1 MGKRI
6 SILIGI
12 VVLAAAFCQLLLP
25 GIIGG
30 NLANRIKEAARAE
43 NVTVNV
49 RAMPGFM
56 LLAGQMDNL
65 DVVVDNAWLGDIQ
78 VSRLTLHGENLQVD
92 YSALDSRDGSAIQSA
107 DNLELTGVITQQALQ
122 DMLVKKMEKVDNLHV
137 QMDADKI
144 SATGQ
149 VKLLGR
155 MADITLEGKV
165 LPENGGL
172 YFHMT
177 RLDIRNAVLGQ
188 AVLGNFFGDILIF
201 DLYNSPIRAEIDD
214 VQQQAG
220 QVTIKAVRK
229 EGNSCNKDR

>member
-43 NVTVNV
+43 NVTANV

-56 LLAGQMDNL
+56 LLAGQIDNL

-137 QMDADKI
+137 QMDTDKI

-229 EGNSCNKDR
+229 EGNSLQ

>member
-43 NVTVNV
+43 NVTANV

-137 QMDADKI
+137 QMDTDKI

-165 LPENGGL
+165 MPENGGL

-229 EGNSCNKDR
+229 EGNSLQ

>member
-43 NVTVNV
+43 NVTANV

-78 VSRLTLHGENLQVD
+78 VSRLALHGENLQVD

-137 QMDADKI
+137 QMDAHKI

-220 QVTIKAVRK
+220 QVIIKAVRK
-229 EGNSCNKDR
+229 EGNSLQ

>member
-43 NVTVNV
+43 NVTANV

-65 DVVVDNAWLGDIQ
+65 DVVVDNAWLGDVQ

-137 QMDADKI
+137 QMDTDKI

-229 EGNSCNKDR
+229 EGNSLQ

>member
-43 NVTVNV
+43 NVTANV

-78 VSRLTLHGENLQVD
+78 MSRLTLHGKNLQVD

-137 QMDADKI
+137 QMDTDKI

-229 EGNSCNKDR
+229 EGNSLQ

>member
-43 NVTVNV
+43 NVTANV

-201 DLYNSPIRAEIDD
+201 DLYNSPIRSEIDD

-229 EGNSCNKDR
+229 AGNSLQ

>member
-43 NVTVNV
+43 NVTANV

-78 VSRLTLHGENLQVD
+78 VSRLTLHGKNLQVD

-137 QMDADKI
+137 QMDNDKI

-229 EGNSCNKDR
+229 EGNSLQ

>member
-43 NVTVNV
+43 NVTANV
-49 RAMPGFM
+49 RAVPGFM

-78 VSRLTLHGENLQVD
+78 ASRLTLHGENLQVD

-229 EGNSCNKDR
+229 EGNSLQ

>member
-43 NVTVNV
+43 NVTANV

-78 VSRLTLHGENLQVD
+78 VSRLTLHGKNLQVD

-107 DNLELTGVITQQALQ
+107 DNLELTGVINQQALQ

-137 QMDADKI
+137 QMDTDKI

-229 EGNSCNKDR
+229 EGNSLQ

>member
-43 NVTVNV
+43 NVTANV

-201 DLYNSPIRAEIDD
+201 DLYNSSIRAEIDD

-229 EGNSCNKDR
+229 EGNSLQ

>member
-43 NVTVNV
+43 NVTANV

-122 DMLVKKMEKVDNLHV
+122 DMLVKKMEKEDNLHV

-177 RLDIRNAVLGQ
+177 RLDIRNAVMGQ

-229 EGNSCNKDR
+229 EGNSLQ

>member
-43 NVTVNV
+43 NVTANV

-78 VSRLTLHGENLQVD
+78 VSRLTLHGKNLQVD
-92 YSALDSRDGSAIQSA
+92 YSALDSRDGSTIQSA

-137 QMDADKI
+137 QMDTDKI

-229 EGNSCNKDR
+229 EGNSLQ

>member
-43 NVTVNV
+43 NVTANV

-78 VSRLTLHGENLQVD
+78 VSRLNLHGKNLQVD
-92 YSALDSRDGSAIQSA
+92 YSALDSRDVSAIQSA

-137 QMDADKI
+137 QMDTDKI

-229 EGNSCNKDR
+229 EGNSLQ

>member
-25 GIIGG
+25 GIVGG

-43 NVTVNV
+43 NVTANV

-229 EGNSCNKDR
+229 EGNSLQ

>member
-43 NVTVNV
+43 NVTANV

-137 QMDADKI
+137 QMDTDQI

-229 EGNSCNKDR
+229 EGNSLQ

>member
-43 NVTVNV
+43 NVTANV

-137 QMDADKI
+137 QMNADKI

-229 EGNSCNKDR
+229 EGNSLQ

>member
-220 QVTIKAVRK
+220 QVIIKAVRK
-229 EGNSCNKDR
+229 EGNSLQ

>member
-30 NLANRIKEAARAE
+30 NLANRIKETVRAE
-43 NVTVNV
+43 NVTANV

-78 VSRLTLHGENLQVD
+78 VPRLTLHGENLQVD

-229 EGNSCNKDR
+229 EGNSLQ

>member
-1 MGKRI
+1 MAKRI

-43 NVTVNV
+43 NVTANV

-229 EGNSCNKDR
+229 EGNSLQ

>member
-43 NVTVNV
+43 NVTANV

-78 VSRLTLHGENLQVD
+78 VSRLTLQGENLQVD

-229 EGNSCNKDR
+229 EGNSLQ

>member
-43 NVTVNV
+43 NVTANV

-137 QMDADKI
+137 QVDADKI

-201 DLYNSPIRAEIDD
+201 DLYNSHIRAEIDD

-229 EGNSCNKDR
+229 EGNSLQ

>member
-12 VVLAAAFCQLLLP
+12 VVLTAAFCQLLLP

-43 NVTVNV
+43 NVTANV

-107 DNLELTGVITQQALQ
+107 DNLELTGIITQQALQ

-137 QMDADKI
+137 QMDTDKI

-149 VKLLGR
+149 VKLLRR

-229 EGNSCNKDR
+229 EGNSLQ

>member
-12 VVLAAAFCQLLLP
+12 VVLAAAFCHLLLP

-43 NVTVNV
+43 NVTANV

-229 EGNSCNKDR
+229 EGNSLQ

>member
-43 NVTVNV
+43 NVTANV

-137 QMDADKI
+137 QVDADKI

-220 QVTIKAVRK
+220 QVIIKAVRK
-229 EGNSCNKDR
+229 EGNSLQ

>member
-12 VVLAAAFCQLLLP
+12 VVLAAAFCQFLLP

-43 NVTVNV
+43 NVTANV

-122 DMLVKKMEKVDNLHV
+122 DVMTKKMEKVDNLHV
-137 QMDADKI
+137 QMDVDKI
-144 SATGQ
+144 SVTGQ

-229 EGNSCNKDR
+229 EGNSLQ

>member
-25 GIIGG
+25 GIISG

-43 NVTVNV
+43 NVTANV

-56 LLAGQMDNL
+56 LLAGQMDNQ

-78 VSRLTLHGENLQVD
+78 VSRLTLHGKNLQVD

-137 QMDADKI
+137 QMDTDKI

-229 EGNSCNKDR
+229 EGNSLQ

>member
-43 NVTVNV
+43 NVTANV

-155 MADITLEGKV
+155 MTDITLEGKV

-220 QVTIKAVRK
+220 QVIIKAVRK
-229 EGNSCNKDR
+229 EGNSLQ

>member
-43 NVTVNV
+43 NVTANV

-65 DVVVDNAWLGDIQ
+65 DVVVDNAWLGGIQ

-229 EGNSCNKDR
+229 EGNSLQ

>member
-43 NVTVNV
+43 NATANV

-137 QMDADKI
+137 QVDADKI

-229 EGNSCNKDR
+229 EGNSLQ

>member
-25 GIIGG
+25 GIISG

-43 NVTVNV
+43 NVTANV

-122 DMLVKKMEKVDNLHV
+122 HMLVKKMEKVDNLHV
-137 QMDADKI
+137 QMDTDKI

-229 EGNSCNKDR
+229 EGNSLQ

>member
-6 SILIGI
+6 SILIGF
-12 VVLAAAFCQLLLP
+12 VVLTAAFCQLLLP

-43 NVTVNV
+43 NVTANV

-137 QMDADKI
+137 QMDTDKI

-229 EGNSCNKDR
+229 EGNSLQ

>member
-25 GIIGG
+25 GIMGG

-43 NVTVNV
+43 NVTANV

-122 DMLVKKMEKVDNLHV
+122 DMLVKKMAKVDNLHV

-229 EGNSCNKDR
+229 EGNSLQ

>member
-25 GIIGG
+25 GIISG

-43 NVTVNV
+43 NVTANV

-78 VSRLTLHGENLQVD
+78 MSRLTLHGKNMQVD

-137 QMDADKI
+137 QMDTDKI

-229 EGNSCNKDR
+229 EGNSLQ

>member
-1 MGKRI
+1 MGRRI

-43 NVTVNV
+43 NVTANV

-149 VKLLGR
+149 IKLLGR

-220 QVTIKAVRK
+220 QVIIKAVRK
-229 EGNSCNKDR
+229 AGNSLQ

>member
-43 NVTVNV
+43 NVTANV

-188 AVLGNFFGDILIF
+188 AVLRNFFGDILIF

-229 EGNSCNKDR
+229 EGNSLQ

>member
-43 NVTVNV
+43 NVTANV

-137 QMDADKI
+137 QTDTDKI

-229 EGNSCNKDR
+229 EGNSLQ

>member
-43 NVTVNV
+43 NVTANV

-65 DVVVDNAWLGDIQ
+65 DVVVDNAWLGDIR

-229 EGNSCNKDR
+229 EGNSLQ

>member
-43 NVTVNV
+43 NVTANV

-229 EGNSCNKDR
+229 DGNSLQ

>member
-6 SILIGI
+6 SMLIGI

-43 NVTVNV
+43 NVTANV

-65 DVVVDNAWLGDIQ
+65 DVVVDNAWLGDIH

-229 EGNSCNKDR
+229 EGNSLQ